1 MLQERMEELVGP
13 ILVAFQVS
21 ESSLNLLWC
30 FRFPATDKMLLTAFK
45 MKGLKLKNG
54 TSDQMA
60 IK

>member
-1 MLQERMEELVGP
+1 MLQERMEELVGL

-21 ESSLNLLWC
+21 ESTRNLLWC

-45 MKGLKLKNG
+45 RKGSKLK
-54 TSDQMA
+54 MA

>member
-1 MLQERMEELVGP
+1 MLQGRMEELVGL

-21 ESSLNLLWC
+21 ASSLWC
-30 FRFPATDKMLLTAFK
+30 FRFPATDKMLLTASK
-45 MKGLKLKNG
+45 RKGLKLKKG